1 MNDSSNKTD
10 FSSAISDIEALQ
22 GFVKDLKSVL
32 ESEKTDNLQEELF
45 QLSLNISSVNFSE
58 LIELL
63 SLQNESSVN
72 RIEPSPRSESQLEE
86 LKAELKRRE
95 GKIQEFKLSLA
106 DSVIDAK
113 RLQKCNDELQETTA
127 KLRADV
133 TQLQLHS
140 KDQSMRLSSTEK
152 NLQETQSSLA
162 SANEELLELRSQSYN
177 LKSRCADYED
187 QIKEFQHRISAFSEE
202 LTLKKRE
209 VEKLKKLSGNLNES
223 FELMRIEKEASEQR
237 CLDLEKTIDVLQK
250 EKNRLQDKLE
260 KMLTGLPKTVSHAV
274 PAGSNLASSIL
285 EPLSFTPFLPFCFPE
300 RIPALTV
307 FKRQIQQSFAKEFP
321 KRLPPPAPAFPQSY
335 RIRIQLDQVRVFAT
349 RPKFF
354 CEIPEHFAH
363 PLTNPQ
369 ISLAN
374 FSLKLE
380 LAMSQ
385 RCINFSEP
393 RGEIFAASL
402 NRRQRP
408 QQRSSSLLAARK
420 IHMGQNPEFGIHTH
434 SLDLLL
440 SYLSRTVI
448 EGNYRELKHQIL
460 GLNHFISDEKQRA
473 MESATNIFNE
483 KLAFRYSYQLKSHK
497 LNLEREIFS
506 QSFKRSAGLKSV
518 LETFGNTI
526 DFMVRKYDVF
536 SSPKAGKTG

>member
-10 FSSAISDIEALQ
+10 FSGAISDIEALQ

-86 LKAELKRRE
+86 LRTELKRRE

-106 DSVIDAK
+106 DSVIETK
-113 RLQKCNDELQETTA
+113 RLQKSNDELQETTA

-152 NLQETQSSLA
+152 NLQETQSSLV

-237 CLDLEKTIDVLQK
+237 SLDLEKTIDALQK

-354 CEIPEHFAH
+354 CEVPEHFAH
-363 PLTNPQ
+363 PLNNPQ

-380 LAMSQ
+380 LAMSP

-393 RGEIFAASL
+393 RSEIFAASL

-420 IHMGQNPEFGIHTH
+420 IHMSQNPEFGIHTH

-448 EGNYRELKHQIL
+448 EGNYRELKHQIS
-460 GLNHFISDEKQRA
+460 GLNHFISDEKQRD

-536 SSPKAGKTG
+536 SSPKTGKTG